1 MDEDDYMDEADF
13 PEPLTPLRKVE
24 IVSSETSTKI
34 QCVECCFKRGLL
46 TCTTCRAVRY
56 CGTECQRKQWKSHKQ
71 LCGRIKKNREK
82 VEALAEPLKVFKLLD
97 GRIVNIFKEN
107 LGIWAHDEESA
118 GGAGMEAYDT
128 ARHFLADLYTSCGN
142 ENNSQIAFELAAEN
156 MLDLMVLSYKRRSK
170 EGIKEFVPWMLIVA
184 EMDQKAYNYTRYFN
198 IRSQV
203 DYPLPYLYV
212 EDQDIEEDLPKG
224 QLSIHDMTNIALIK
238 YKRMKRLL
246 VDRLEVRASWNNF
259 LLGTDPVVGECSVV
273 LNLRGVSPV
282 IYKIEQFV
290 FGNIIERI
298 AMLSTQVEE
307 LLTEVNDQNKFALPG
322 ILDDTIIPTIA
333 YDVTAFFALSE
344 HEREID
350 HLARVASLLSE
361 NSGVAWIKTTR
372 IDEYLKYFVKNG
384 KVIDPDTFNKELL
397 VGKFA

>member
-1 MDEDDYMDEADF
+1 
-13 PEPLTPLRKVE
+13 
-24 IVSSETSTKI
+24 
-34 QCVECCFKRGLL
+34 
-46 TCTTCRAVRY
+46 
-56 CGTECQRKQWKSHKQ
+56 
-71 LCGRIKKNREK
+71 
-82 VEALAEPLKVFKLLD
+82 
-97 GRIVNIFKEN
+97 
-107 LGIWAHDEESA
+107 
-118 GGAGMEAYDT
+118 
-128 ARHFLADLYTSCGN
+128 
-142 ENNSQIAFELAAEN
+142 
-156 MLDLMVLSYKRRSK
+156 
-170 EGIKEFVPWMLIVA
+170 
-184 EMDQKAYNYTRYFN
+184 
-198 IRSQV
+198 
-203 DYPLPYLYV
+203 
-212 EDQDIEEDLPKG
+212 
-224 QLSIHDMTNIALIK
+224 
-238 YKRMKRLL
+238 MKRLL

-333 YDVTAFFALSE
+333 YDVTAFFALSD